1 MKITRNGIEY
11 ELTYAEM
18 RKIYELMRDRYI
30 KEDTI
35 CKAEEWEIGL
45 TENELSDIVD
55 MVNSGLE
62 HNDSYWESYWLTI
75 EYAIEHRNEDM
86 IL

>member
-1 MKITRNGIEY
+1 MKITRNGIKY

-18 RKIYELMRDRYI
+18 KKVYELMRDRYI

-35 CKAEEWEIGL
+35 RKAEELEIGL

-62 HNDSYWESYWLTI
+62 HNDSYWDSYWMTI
-75 EYAIEHRNEDM
+75 EDVIEHC
-86 IL
+86 